1 MLLSRR
7 ERIDNINHNSTLLL
21 SFFCP
26 LSLLFF
32 QKKLECN
39 PRLAVFIWVEYNA
52 VWRKQHISFHILC
65 QYHVLVEAREKLI
78 NMRSLRKKICKRSM
92 GQLVCF
98 DMFPDSENSIK
109 IMCQKKLK
117 CYSLKW
123 EKKNSMAAALW
134 PVTWLYSMKSCF
146 SIKLVLTFQLFSF
159 FSLFT
164 NYFAGFNTGEKSRYC
179 YTSDDVKDQAYWVS
193 CAKVEW
199 ERENYLVIIL

>member
-21 SFFCP
+21 SFFFFFI
-26 LSLLFF
+26 LLFF

-52 VWRKQHISFHILC
+52 VWRKQHISFHILW

-78 NMRSLRKKICKRSM
+78 NMRSLRKKKYVSEVWANLSVLICFLYCS
-92 GQLVCF
+92 

-134 PVTWLYSMKSCF
+134 PVTWL
-146 SIKLVLTFQLFSF
+146 
-159 FSLFT
+159 
-164 NYFAGFNTGEKSRYC
+164 
-179 YTSDDVKDQAYWVS
+179 
-193 CAKVEW
+193 
-199 ERENYLVIIL
+199 

>member
-39 PRLAVFIWVEYNA
+39 PRLAVFIFVGG
-52 VWRKQHISFHILC
+52 VWCCLAKATHQFSHSLPISCSRGGEREINK
-65 QYHVLVEAREKLI
+65 YEKLKE
-78 NMRSLRKKICKRSM
+78 KKYVREVWANLSVLICFLYCS
-92 GQLVCF
+92 
-98 DMFPDSENSIK
+98 DMFPDLENSIK

-123 EKKNSMAAALW
+123 EKKIQ
-134 PVTWLYSMKSCF
+134 WLLLCGQLPDFIQWK
-146 SIKLVLTFQLFSF
+146 VAFQ
-159 FSLFT
+159 
-164 NYFAGFNTGEKSRYC
+164 
-179 YTSDDVKDQAYWVS
+179 
-193 CAKVEW
+193 
-199 ERENYLVIIL
+199 